1 MKMIRLNA
9 KGDHVEVS
17 ITGNG
22 GDIARELNALL
33 DCIKNN
39 ESMQVAMMTAIAVDV
54 ISEEEHK
61 ENSNGLSEMLMKAL
75 EKEKGNEN
83 LKS

>member
-1 MKMIRLNA
+1 MIRLNT

-17 ITGNG
+17 IAGSNV
-22 GDIARELNALL
+22 DIARELHALINNT
-33 DCIKNN
+33 IKNN
-39 ESMQVAMMTAIAVDV
+39 DAMQDALMVAFTVDA

-61 ENSNGLSEMLMKAL
+61 EDGMDEILKRIFG
-75 EKEKGNEN
+75 KEKNNGN